1 MSFNT
6 TILQCRLSISPSFPK
21 DWPNES
27 VLGSQDLRV
36 CKKKKHHVKFG
47 KYSTVKKVVKL
58 LMISLL
64 ILQ

>member
-36 CKKKKHHVKFG
+36 CKKKNITLNLE
-47 KYSTVKKVVKL
+47 S
-58 LMISLL
+58 I
-64 ILQ
+64 QQ

>member
-36 CKKKKHHVKFG
+36 CKKKKNITLNLE
-47 KYSTVKKVVKL
+47 S
-58 LMISLL
+58 I
-64 ILQ
+64 QQ